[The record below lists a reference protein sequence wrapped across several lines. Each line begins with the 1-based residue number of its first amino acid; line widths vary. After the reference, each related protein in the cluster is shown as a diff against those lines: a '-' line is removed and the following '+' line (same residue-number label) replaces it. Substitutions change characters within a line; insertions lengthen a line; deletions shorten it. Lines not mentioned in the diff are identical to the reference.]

1 MHKYDDNY
9 VALWPDG
16 TTCEMEEVEQM
27 LTFMSDDFVI
37 VHKDDLI
44 LEMKLQKDKLAESA

>member
-16 TTCEMEEVEQM
+16 TACEMEEVEQM

-44 LEMKLQKDKLAESA
+44 LEMKLQGIS